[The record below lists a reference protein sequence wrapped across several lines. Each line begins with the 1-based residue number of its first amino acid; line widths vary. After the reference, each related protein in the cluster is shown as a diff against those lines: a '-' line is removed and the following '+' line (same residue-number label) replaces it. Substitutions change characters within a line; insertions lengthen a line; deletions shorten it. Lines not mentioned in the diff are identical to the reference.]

1 MDLLIVEEGFNH
13 SNHQPK
19 KLKQN
24 KTKQINKTTNRK
36 GYQGKYYLS
45 VVFIDSL

>member
-1 MDLLIVEEGFNH
+1 VGTT
-13 SNHQPK
+13 Q

-36 GYQGKYYLS
+36 GYQGKYKLS
-45 VVFIDSL
+45 SNF